1 MARYQRIPAP
11 KETSQPQILIVPGLN
26 NSGPRH
32 WQSHWESEL
41 PGASKVELGCWDNP
55 DRNLWVNRL
64 NLAIHKAAAP
74 VILVAHSLGCH
85 AAAWW
90 AEYEQP
96 PRLGGK
102 VAGALLVAPP
112 DVESADIDP
121 RLKRFGPLI
130 QGRLPFRSLLVASTD
145 DPYAAMGQSK
155 RMARKWGS
163 QLIDAGPL
171 GHINADSGI
180 ANWAYG
186 KYLLRQLIRT
196 VDAAIET
203 AAGDP
208 IAAHQRRWT
217 QSVMAAR

>member
-1 MARYQRIPAP
+1 
-11 KETSQPQILIVPGLN
+11 
-26 NSGPRH
+26 
-32 WQSHWESEL
+32 
-41 PGASKVELGCWDNP
+41 
-55 DRNLWVNRL
+55 
-64 NLAIHKAAAP
+64 
-74 VILVAHSLGCH
+74 
-85 AAAWW
+85 
-90 AEYEQP
+90 
-96 PRLGGK
+96 
-102 VAGALLVAPP
+102 
-112 DVESADIDP
+112 
-121 RLKRFGPLI
+121 
-130 QGRLPFRSLLVASTD
+130 
-145 DPYAAMGQSK
+145 MGQSK